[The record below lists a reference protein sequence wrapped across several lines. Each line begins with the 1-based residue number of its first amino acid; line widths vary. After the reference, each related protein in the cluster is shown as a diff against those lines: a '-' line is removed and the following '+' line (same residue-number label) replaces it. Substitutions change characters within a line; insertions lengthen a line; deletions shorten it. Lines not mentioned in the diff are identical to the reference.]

1 MHYIPCNVTDCIAS
15 ALIDIAKSRT
25 LLSDLDNE
33 YSFTE
38 TLRINWESANR
49 EARTWV
55 WDYNKI
61 RTLLDIISDYTFEV
75 DKLLQKAQELDD
87 ANRTKGGA
95 SNG

>member
-1 MHYIPCNVTDCIAS
+1 MHYIPNNVTDCIAS
-15 ALIDIAKSRT
+15 ALIDIEKSRT
-25 LLSDLDNE
+25 LLGDLDND
-33 YSFTE
+33 YAFPE
-38 TLRINWESANR
+38 TLLIDWESANR

-61 RTLLDIISDYTFEV
+61 RTLLDIISDYIYEV

-87 ANRTKGGA
+87 ANRAKGGA